1 MDKIRLFDRTFK
13 PFIPYSE
20 ISAAIDTLAER
31 INKDFASCED
41 IPAFV
46 CVLNGSIMFTGELL
60 KRLNFPL
67 ELISMKLSSY
77 QGTQTTGVVRQIM
90 GLTGSVEGKRVVIVE
105 DIVDTGG
112 TIVSLDKI
120 MRDKGAKDVKVC
132 TLLLKPEVYKQP
144 VKLDYVGMEIPNRFI
159 VGFGLDY
166 DEIGRNL
173 KDIYV
178 LDE

>member
-1 MDKIRLFDRTFK
+1 MDKIKLFDRTFK

-20 ISAAIDTLAER
+20 ISAAIDSLAEKL
-31 INKDFASCED
+31 NNDFAGCED

-67 ELISMKLSSY
+67 EVISMKLSSY
-77 QGTQTTGVVRQIM
+77 QGTQTTGVVREVM

-112 TIVSLDKI
+112 TIVSLDRI
-120 MRDKGAKDVKVC
+120 MRSKGARDVKVC
-132 TLLLKPEVYKQP
+132 TLLLKPDVYKQP
-144 VKLDYVGMEIPNRFI
+144 VPLDYVGMKIPNRFI

>member
-1 MDKIRLFDRTFK
+1 MDKIKLFDRTFK

-20 ISAAIDTLAER
+20 ISAAIDSLAEK
-31 INKDFASCED
+31 INNDFASSED
-41 IPAFV
+41 IPAFI
-46 CVLNGSIMFTGELL
+46 CVLNGSIIFTAELL

-67 ELISMKLSSY
+67 EVISMKLSSY
-77 QGTQTTGVVRQIM
+77 QGTQTTGVVREVM

-120 MRDKGAKDVKVC
+120 MREKGATDVKVC